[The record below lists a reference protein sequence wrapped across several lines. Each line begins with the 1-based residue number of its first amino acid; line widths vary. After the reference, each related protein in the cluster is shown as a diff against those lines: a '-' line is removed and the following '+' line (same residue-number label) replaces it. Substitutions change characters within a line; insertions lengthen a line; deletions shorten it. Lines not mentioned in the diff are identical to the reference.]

1 MGLCAAEPFRKSMN
15 AQQADGDDGGRGTG
29 TGDGDAPASLQG
41 EMEMTGDGDAP
52 ATCCKATRKQRKRK
66 LSKTRVDITTPNIQA
81 LHASHINKNSEQKP
95 MRYNEELPYTW

>member
-15 AQQADGDDGGRGTG
+15 AHQADGDDGG
-29 TGDGDAPASLQG
+29 
-41 EMEMTGDGDAP
+41 GDAP
-52 ATCCKATRKQRKRK
+52 ATCCKAMRKQRKRK

-95 MRYNEELPYTW
+95 MGYNEELPNTW